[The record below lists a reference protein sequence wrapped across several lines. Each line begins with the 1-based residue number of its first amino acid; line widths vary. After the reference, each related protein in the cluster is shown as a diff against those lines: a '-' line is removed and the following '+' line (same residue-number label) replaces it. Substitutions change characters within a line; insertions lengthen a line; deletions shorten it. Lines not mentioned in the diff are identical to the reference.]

1 MTFESAWVLTLLL
14 LPAIWLAWEWRRS
27 YRRGA
32 LLLKAVSFALIVLA
46 LSQPRLRVFE
56 TKVALT
62 ALVDRSG
69 SVMEADATRT
79 EEMVAALR
87 DARGRHRLQVVPFDE
102 TTRFGNGAPEADS
115 SRTAATNLEVAV
127 RNAIGTLPADL
138 VPRIA
143 LISDGKGTFGS
154 IERAAYQASAL
165 GIPIDTFALD
175 GQTEPELRITNTFAP
190 AQAFAGENVPI
201 VLEVVAERAGPATVQ
216 LMAEG
221 LVIGRSDIRLAAG
234 ANVVRAQARVQTE
247 GATPLIGRIASA
259 DMGAVQFELAVTF
272 KRPRALLVSGDS
284 TGAEVHLRQVLG
296 AAGFE
301 VERSAG
307 VIDGPL
313 DPYALVVVNNFDV
326 EAWPPSQKSR
336 LADFV
341 RAGGGFLFIAGEKN
355 LYVEPSDDRDDPL
368 WETLPAR
375 LAPPRTPE
383 GTSVVLVVDKSSSM
397 EGKKMQ
403 LARQSAI
410 GVVTNLRP
418 IDRVGVLVFDNSF
431 QWAVPLR
438 PNSEPEVL
446 KQLIA
451 GIIADG
457 GTQIAPA
464 LHEAFNQIRETESV
478 YKHILLL
485 TDGISE
491 EGDSIALAR
500 EAAKLQITISTVGL
514 GQDVNRAYLERVATT
529 AEGRSYFLIDVSS
542 LEQIVLRDVMEHT
555 GSSIMETSVAPEA
568 AGEAEILEGVSL
580 DGAGP
585 LLGWVK
591 FDAKDDAETL
601 LTIGEE
607 VEKDPLL
614 LRWQYGL
621 GRSAVFA
628 SDAKARW
635 AVNWIGSPAFDRF
648 WTNLLRDLL
657 PRSPATEATA
667 LYESS
672 SDEIVARYRVT
683 ERSSSAVPETLP
695 DLFVLG
701 PSDFRRSIPLKRV
714 GETEFEAR
722 APIGNRFG
730 LFRIRAASHVDT
742 FPEIAYHRANSELT
756 DYGSDERLL
765 RKIAAWTGGRFQP
778 DLPAA
783 FDAGGRSVTTAM
795 NLWPGLLALALLLS
809 LLELVGRKGW
819 LPWLRR
825 WI

>member
-1 MTFESAWVLTLLL
+1 MIFESTWILTLLI
-14 LPAIWLAWEWRRS
+14 LPVAWLAWEWQRT
-27 YRRGA
+27 YRCGA
-32 LLLKAVSFALIVLA
+32 LVLKTLAFALVVLA
-46 LSQPRLRVFE
+46 LAEPRLNVFE

-69 SVMEADATRT
+69 SINEADAALA
-79 EEMVAALR
+79 EEMLSVLR
-87 DARGRHRLQVVPFDE
+87 GAQGRHQLQVVPFDE
-102 TTRFGNGAPEADS
+102 TTHFGDSPSHSDISQAP
-115 SRTAATNLEVAV
+115 ATNLEVAV
-127 RNAIGTLPADL
+127 RNAIGTFPPDL

-143 LISDGKGTFGS
+143 LITDGKGTSGS
-154 IERAAYQASAL
+154 IERAAHQARTL
-165 GIPIDTFALD
+165 GIPVDTFALA
-175 GQTEPELRITNTFAP
+175 GQTPPELRIASISAP
-190 AQAFAGENVPI
+190 AQAFAGESVPI
-201 VLEVVAERAGPATVQ
+201 VLEVVTARAGPASVQ

-221 LVIGRSDIRLAAG
+221 RVIGRSEIQLTAG
-234 ANVVRAQARVQTE
+234 ANVVRARARVQTE
-247 GATPLIGRIASA
+247 GATLLTGSIASPQL
-259 DMGAVQFELAVTF
+259 GSVQFAHPVTF
-272 KRPRALLVSGDS
+272 KRPRALLISGD
-284 TGAEVHLRQVLG
+284 TQNTETHLREVLG
-296 AAGFE
+296 AAGFD
-301 VERSAG
+301 VERSVG
-307 VIDGPL
+307 GIDGLL
-313 DPYALVVVNNFDV
+313 DPYALIVVNNFDV
-326 EAWPPSQKSR
+326 EAWSRAGKSR
-336 LADFV
+336 VAEFV
-341 RAGGGFLFIAGEKN
+341 KAGGGFLFVAGEKN
-355 LYVEPSDDRDDPL
+355 LYVESPEDEGDPL
-368 WETLPAR
+368 WEMLPAS

-410 GVVTNLRP
+410 GVVDNLRP

-431 QWAVPLR
+431 QWAIPLR
-438 PNSEPEVL
+438 TNDEPEVL

-464 LHEAFNQIRETESV
+464 LHEAFGQIRETDSV

-514 GQDVNRAYLERVATT
+514 GQDVNRAYLERVAST
-529 AEGRSYFLIDVSS
+529 AEGRSYFLINVAG

-555 GSSIMETSVAPEA
+555 GSSIMETSVVPQAV
-568 AGEAEILEGVSL
+568 GDAEILEGVAL
-580 DGAGP
+580 DAAGS

-591 FDAKDDAETL
+591 FEAKDDAETL

-607 VEKDPLL
+607 EIDPLL

-621 GRSAVFA
+621 GRAAVFA

-635 AVNWIGSPAFDRF
+635 AVNWVGGPAFDRL
-648 WTNLLRDLL
+648 WTNLSRDLL
-657 PRSPATEATA
+657 PRSPATEAIA
-667 LYESS
+667 RYESS

-683 ERSSSAVPETLP
+683 DRNAAAIPEMLP

-701 PSDFRRSIPLKRV
+701 PSDFRQSVSLKRV
-714 GETEFEAR
+714 GEQEFEAR
-722 APIGNRFG
+722 APVGNRFG
-730 LFRIRAASHVDT
+730 LFRLRPASHVEV
-742 FPEIAYHRANSELT
+742 FPEIAHYRANSELT
-756 DYGSDERLL
+756 DYGSDEGLL
-765 RKIAAWTGGRFQP
+765 QKIATWTGGRFQP
-778 DLPAA
+778 DLSAA
-783 FDAGGRSVTTAM
+783 FDAGGRSIATSM

-825 WI
+825 WV